1 MTRGNGTDGGGT
13 STNGTAG
20 EPKRKGGRSAI
31 RNAVKGARL
40 VKVAEVPKVAEV
52 LSRAEQDAPQPLDDA
67 THPQVF
73 GFEWRPDGL
82 YRVPGGEK
90 FPFRVCGPFEVLAE
104 SRPEGGDEW
113 GLLLRW
119 NDRDTR
125 KHEWLM
131 QRRLLAGEAI
141 EVRARFAA
149 CGLDVGAHQ
158 GARQALVEFLSSV
171 KVPLRVR
178 TVPRTGWY
186 RPPAGG
192 AAFVLPGRTIGSAAG
207 EVVRLDLDPAPT
219 VYRERGTLAGWQA
232 EVATRCIGNTRLL
245 FGVSCAFAGPLLPL
259 AEDEGGGINFR
270 GASSKGK
277 TTVIDAAASAWGA
290 PSKTGPDAFTRTWRN
305 TDNALES
312 TAAAHNHVVLP
323 LDEMGQADPATLG
336 NSLYMLAN
344 GLGKGRNRPGGGNR
358 PMVSFLAL
366 VLSSSEESVE
376 RQMEQTNRRAK
387 AGQAIRLLDIPAEVP
402 GGHGVFEDL
411 HGAPGGSAFAQ
422 ALRAGMVAH
431 HGTAGPAFLEWLA
444 AELVRVPD
452 FVAQSLLPVVASWCR
467 AEVRP
472 GADGQVHRAARR
484 FATIALAG
492 ELATAAGVT
501 GWSEGE
507 ASDAAA
513 KVFRAWQDERGGTGS
528 REDHHL
534 FAAFRK
540 FLALHGSAR
549 FEVAG
554 EKQEETPE
562 TKTISRAGWRWRK
575 DEASKDES
583 GAILTAVRWVYG
595 IAPEVFDAEIAQPLG
610 AEGREARA
618 RLGKAGLIE
627 GEVVGV
633 EQRWTLKPR
642 RIPGVG
648 RPRLVVATAAAIE
661 GGGPGD

>member
-1 MTRGNGTDGGGT
+1 M
-13 STNGTAG
+13 
-20 EPKRKGGRSAI
+20 
-31 RNAVKGARL
+31 
-40 VKVAEVPKVAEV
+40 
-52 LSRAEQDAPQPLDDA
+52 
-67 THPQVF
+67 
-73 GFEWRPDGL
+73 
-82 YRVPGGEK
+82 
-90 FPFRVCGPFEVLAE
+90 CGPFEVLAE

-119 NDRDTR
+119 NDRDNR
-125 KHEWLM
+125 KHDWLM
-131 QRRLLAGEAI
+131 PRRLLAGEAI

-232 EVATRCIGNTRLL
+232 EVAARCIGNTRLL
-245 FGVSCAFAGPLLPL
+245 FGVACAFAGPLLPL

-277 TTVIDAAASAWGA
+277 TTVIDAAASVWGA
-290 PSKTGPDAFTRTWRN
+290 PSKTGPDAFTRTWRH

-323 LDEMGQADPATLG
+323 LDELGQADPATLPET
-336 NSLYMLAN
+336 LYMLAH
-344 GLGKGRNRPGGGNR
+344 GAGKGRARAGGGNR
-358 PMVSFLAL
+358 PAVTWLTL
-366 VLSSSEESVE
+366 VLSSSEESVG
-376 RQMEQTNRRAK
+376 RLMEQARRRVK
-387 AGQAIRLLDIPAEVP
+387 AGQEVRMLDIPAEVP

-411 HGAPGGSAFAQ
+411 HGAAGGSAFAQ
-422 ALRAGMVAH
+422 AVRAGMVAH

-492 ELATAAGVT
+492 ELATAAGIT
-501 GWSEGE
+501 GWSEGD

-513 KVFRAWQDERGGTGS
+513 VVFRAWQDERGGTGS

-534 FAAFRK
+534 FAAFRR
-540 FLALHGSAR
+540 FMALHGNSR
-549 FEVAG
+549 FERVRDPDPG
-554 EKQEETPE
+554 QQDEGDLRDG
-562 TKTISRAGWRWRK
+562 TKTINRAGWMWQERAARLEDDGSSLQNLAGPI
-575 DEASKDES
+575 DEP
-583 GAILTAVRWVYG
+583 VWVYG
-595 IAPEVFDAEIAQPLG
+595 IVPEVFDAEIAAPLG
-610 AEGREARA
+610 METRDARA
-618 RLGKAGLIE
+618 RLGKAGLIRAGKE
-627 GEVVGV
+627 KDADGREAM
-633 EQRWTLKPR
+633 RWAYRPR
-642 RIPGVG
+642 RIPGQQK
-648 RPRLVVATAAAIE
+648 RPRLIVTTAAAWE
-661 GGGPGD
+661 AGDAGRMGAHRARPGLSPARQPRVVSGRGPDAVARGSRTRGSASATPG